1 MHLKIVQVINI
12 TPNTINSIGAN
23 AFAGCSGLTKVIIP
37 FLGDS
42 RAAALVKQNLVIYL
56 ELLLIQ
62 TVIQQMVMKYLV
74 V

>member
-1 MHLKIVQVINI
+1 
-12 TPNTINSIGAN
+12 
-23 AFAGCSGLTKVIIP
+23 
-37 FLGDS
+37 
-42 RAAALVKQNLVIYL
+42 VKQNLVIYL